1 MVQLTDMKQI
11 AYLSMK
17 GIKFDRF
24 ERDGNKKV
32 FYFNE
37 TQEEIDKI
45 IAEYYNSDCS
55 RFFNNYENIKTL
67 VYRT

>member
-55 RFFNNYENIKTL
+55 KFFNCYENIKTL